1 MKNRNSLNIMH
12 KGISLISKSW
22 ETGDLLREY
31 DKDSH
36 IHYYIQKFWS
46 PTVITKHE
54 INPDTI
60 CRYTEYM
67 NFKKEE
73 IWEYDILEYVGP
85 TECDEIQHGIVYM
98 VDGEWVC
105 QIGRQAPMPLWEC
118 MDDMVR
124 VGSYFD
130 ENIDYTSDHLAENGN
145 TEHKEGKEA

>member
-46 PTVITKHE
+46 PTVIT
-54 INPDTI
+54 
-60 CRYTEYM
+60 
-67 NFKKEE
+67 
-73 IWEYDILEYVGP
+73 
-85 TECDEIQHGIVYM
+85 
-98 VDGEWVC
+98 C

>member
-1 MKNRNSLNIMH
+1 
-12 KGISLISKSW
+12 
-22 ETGDLLREY
+22 
-31 DKDSH
+31 
-36 IHYYIQKFWS
+36 
-46 PTVITKHE
+46 
-54 INPDTI
+54 
-60 CRYTEYM
+60 M

-85 TECDEIQHGIVYM
+85 TECDEIQRGIVYM

>member
-31 DKDSH
+31 DKDGH

-46 PTVITKHE
+46 PVVITKHE
-54 INPDTI
+54 IDPDTI

-73 IWEYDILEYVGP
+73 IWEYDILEYVP
-85 TECDEIQHGIVYM
+85 
-98 VDGEWVC
+98 
-105 QIGRQAPMPLWEC
+105 QASVSPRLVQLM
-118 MDDMVR
+118 
-124 VGSYFD
+124 
-130 ENIDYTSDHLAENGN
+130 
-145 TEHKEGKEA
+145 